1 MEKLAKAL
9 KSHTYTARMAA
20 GQAGF
25 LPTRVSERWLSA
37 LISMHPPR
45 PAHSAQNCHHV
56 RGGRKPQGKLQR
68 DCLGHQTGHQLA
80 LQKVVSWPLWG
91 YDSEVWGVLRLFKMS

>member
-1 MEKLAKAL
+1 MEKLVKAL
-9 KSHTYTARMAA
+9 KTHTHTHPHLARMAA

-25 LPTRVSERWLSA
+25 LPICVSVAWLSM

-45 PAHSAQNCHHV
+45 PAHSAQNRHHV

-68 DCLGHQTGHQLA
+68 DGLGLQTGHQLA
-80 LQKVVSWPLWG
+80 LQKVVSWPL
-91 YDSEVWGVLRLFKMS
+91 